1 MEGVVITG
9 RGTVSPLGTGVP
21 RLITGLLS
29 NEVAVRPAP
38 WADPGD
44 DTGDNTVAWWTAV
57 PDFRPLDWMDDRVEA
72 GTDLFAQFALAAAE
86 QAVRE
91 AGLAEFDPR
100 RTAVVHGTSMG
111 GMRALLK
118 GQHQLERSGPQAI
131 DRKTVI
137 KIWPNMAAAQIA
149 MRYGLHG
156 PQITVCTACASS
168 IDAIGTAARLIADG
182 RADVAIAGG
191 TEGGFPLASGEPDG
205 EFVPVNFYCQAR
217 FNMESPATDRLR
229 ASLPFDRAR
238 AGIVTGEGSA
248 MVVLE
253 RAERARSRG
262 ATALA
267 EVVGYAALA
276 DGYHPSSP
284 DPTGQW
290 EAAAMTDAI
299 GDAGLAP
306 GQIGALIAHGTATP
320 KGDTA
325 EIRAI
330 NAVHGGR
337 AAALPVTSLK
347 GHLGHTGASSGAMG
361 VIAAVT
367 TLTQGLFPN
376 TAGTRDVDPE
386 ADFRVVTG
394 QPAVLDVSCVQVNAF
409 GFGGQDSSLVLRRV
423 ADRKAG
429 A

>member
-1 MEGVVITG
+1 MDGVVITG
-9 RGTVSPLGTGVP
+9 TGAVSPLGTGVP
-21 RLITGLLS
+21 RLIEGLLS

-38 WADPGD
+38 WASPGD
-44 DTGDNTVAWWTAV
+44 APPAWWTAV
-57 PDFRPLDWMDDRVEA
+57 PDFRPLEWVSEQIEA
-72 GTDLFAQFALAAAE
+72 GTDLFAQFALASAE
-86 QAVRE
+86 QAVRQ
-91 AGLAEFDPR
+91 AGLQEFDPR

-111 GMRALLK
+111 GMRALTK
-118 GQHQLERSGPQAI
+118 GQYQLDMSGPDAV

-149 MRYGLHG
+149 MRYRLHG
-156 PQITVCTACASS
+156 PQVTICTACASS
-168 IDAIGTAARLIADG
+168 IDAIGTAARLIAEG

-205 EFVPVNFYCQAR
+205 DFVPVNFYAQAR
-217 FNMESPATDRLR
+217 FAMETGSADRLR

-238 AGIVTGEGSA
+238 SGIVTGEGSA

-253 RAERARSRG
+253 RAGHARARG

-267 EVVGYAALA
+267 EVAGYASLA

-290 EAAAMTDAI
+290 EAAAMTDAL
-299 GDAGLAP
+299 GDANVSAD
-306 GQIGALIAHGTATP
+306 QVGALIAHATATP

-330 NAVHGGR
+330 NTVHGR
-337 AAALPVTSLK
+337 RSEPLPVASLK
-347 GHLGHTGASSGAMG
+347 GHFGHTGASSGAMG
-361 VIAAVT
+361 VIAGVT
-367 TLTQGLFPN
+367 ALTQGVFPN
-376 TAGTRDVDPE
+376 TAGTTDVDPE

-394 QPAVLDVSCVQVNAF
+394 QPIDVDVSCLQVNAF
-409 GFGGQDSSLVLRRV
+409 GFGGQDSSLVLRQSTAR
-423 ADRKAG
+423 
-429 A
+429 

>member
-1 MEGVVITG
+1 MDGVVVTG
-9 RGTVSPLGTGVP
+9 TGTVSPLGTGVP
-21 RLITGLLS
+21 RLIAGLLS

-38 WADPGD
+38 WVSPGA
-44 DTGDNTVAWWTAV
+44 TEVAWWTAV
-57 PDFRPLDWMDDRVEA
+57 PDFRPLAWMSEQVEA
-72 GTDLFAQFALAAAE
+72 GTDLFAQFALASAE
-86 QAVRE
+86 QAVRQ
-91 AGLAEFDPR
+91 AGLTEFDPR

-118 GQHQLERSGPQAI
+118 GQYQLDMSGPDAV

-156 PQITVCTACASS
+156 PQVTVCTACASS
-168 IDAIGTAARLIADG
+168 IDAIGTAARLIAEG

-205 EFVPVNFYCQAR
+205 DFVPVNFYCQSR
-217 FNMESPATDRLR
+217 FAMETASTGRLR

-238 AGIVTGEGSA
+238 SGIVTGEGSA

-253 RAERARSRG
+253 RAGHAQARG

-267 EVVGYAALA
+267 EVVGYASLA

-284 DPTGQW
+284 DPTGRW
-290 EAAAMTDAI
+290 EAAAMADAI
-299 GDAGLAP
+299 SDAGTTCD
-306 GQIGALIAHGTATP
+306 QIGALIAHGTATP

-330 NAVHGGR
+330 NAVHGR
-337 AAALPVTSLK
+337 RSEPLPVTSLK

-361 VIAAVT
+361 VIAGVT
-367 TLTQGLFPN
+367 ALTEGLFPN
-376 TAGTRDVDPE
+376 TAGTSDVDPE

-394 QPAVLDVSCVQVNAF
+394 QPINVDVPYLQVNAF
-409 GFGGQDSSLVLRRV
+409 GFGGQNSSLVLRQS
-423 ADRKAG
+423 ADGPDRRAP

>member
-1 MEGVVITG
+1 MDGVVITG
-9 RGTVSPLGTGVP
+9 RGAVSPLGTSVP
-21 RLITGLLS
+21 SMVAGLLS

-38 WADPGD
+38 WTDGGD
-44 DTGDNTVAWWTAV
+44 GAFAWWTAV
-57 PDFRPLDWMDDRVEA
+57 HGFQPLDWMDERVEA
-72 GTDLFAQFALAAAE
+72 GTDLFAQFALAAAH
-86 QAVRE
+86 QAVSE
-91 AGLAEFDPR
+91 AGLSVFDPR

-118 GQHQLERSGPQAI
+118 GQHQLERSGSAAI

-168 IDAIGTAARLIADG
+168 IDAIGTAARLIAEG

-191 TEGGFPLASGEPDG
+191 TEGGFPLASGERDG
-205 EFVPVNFYCQAR
+205 DFVPVNFYCQAR
-217 FNMESPATDRLR
+217 FGMESGAPDRLR
-229 ASLPFDRAR
+229 AILPFDRAR

-253 RAERARSRG
+253 RAGHARRRG
-262 ATALA
+262 AVALA
-267 EVVGYAALA
+267 EVVGYASLA

-284 DPTGQW
+284 DPTGEW
-290 EAAAMTDAI
+290 EAAAMADAI
-299 GDAGLAP
+299 CDADIAAGDV
-306 GQIGALIAHGTATP
+306 GALIAHGTGTP

-337 AAALPVTSLK
+337 VKALPVTSLK

-361 VIAAVT
+361 VVAGITA
-367 TLTQGLFPN
+367 LTEGCLPN
-376 TAGTRDVDPE
+376 TAGTSDVDPE
-386 ADFRVVTG
+386 ADFHVVTG
-394 QPAVLDVSCVQVNAF
+394 QPIPVDASFVQVNAF

-423 ADRKAG
+423 TG
-429 A
+429 ATAS

>member
-1 MEGVVITG
+1 MDGVVVTG
-9 RGTVSPLGTGVP
+9 TGAVSPLGTGVP
-21 RLITGLLS
+21 GLIAGLLS

-38 WADPGD
+38 WADPGAVS
-44 DTGDNTVAWWTAV
+44 TAWWTAV
-57 PDFRPLDWMDDRVEA
+57 RDFRPLEWMDERVEA
-72 GTDLFAQFALAAAE
+72 GTDLFAQFALASAE

-91 AGLAEFDPR
+91 AGLEDFDPR

-118 GQHQLERSGPQAI
+118 GQHQLERSGPDAVH
-131 DRKTVI
+131 RKTVI

-156 PQITVCTACASS
+156 PQLTICTACASS
-168 IDAIGTAARLIADG
+168 IDAIGTAARLIAEG
-182 RADVAIAGG
+182 RVDVAIAGG

-205 EFVPVNFYCQAR
+205 DFVPVNFHCQAR
-217 FNMESPATDRLR
+217 FSMESAAQDRLR

-238 AGIVTGEGSA
+238 SGIVTGEGSA
-248 MVVLE
+248 VVVLE
-253 RAERARSRG
+253 RAAHARSRG
-262 ATALA
+262 AAALA
-267 EVVGYAALA
+267 EVAGYASLA

-290 EAAAMTDAI
+290 EAAAMADAI
-299 GDAGLAP
+299 SDAGLAAP
-306 GQIGALIAHGTATP
+306 QIGALIAHGTATP

-337 AAALPVTSLK
+337 AEPLPVTSLK

-361 VIAAVT
+361 VIAGITA
-367 TLTQGLFPN
+367 LAGGRFPN

-386 ADFRVVTG
+386 AHFRVVTG
-394 QPAVLDVSCVQVNAF
+394 RPIDVDIPSLQVNAF
-409 GFGGQDSSLVLRRV
+409 GFGGQNSSLVLRRST
-423 ADRKAG
+423 DRRTRA
-429 A
+429 

>member
-1 MEGVVITG
+1 VDGVVITG
-9 RGTVSPLGTGVP
+9 TGAVSPLGTGVP
-21 RLITGLLS
+21 RLTQGLLG

-38 WADPGD
+38 WAAPDSA
-44 DTGDNTVAWWTAV
+44 AWWTAV
-57 PDFRPLDWMDDRVEA
+57 PDFRPLDWMSEQVEA

-86 QAVRE
+86 QAVRQ
-91 AGLAEFDPR
+91 AGLTEFDPR

-111 GMRALLK
+111 GMRALAK
-118 GQHQLERSGPQAI
+118 GQYQLDMSGPDAI

-137 KIWPNMAAAQIA
+137 KIWPNMAAAQMA

-168 IDAIGTAARLIADG
+168 IDAIGTAARLIAEG

-205 EFVPVNFYCQAR
+205 DFVPVNFYAQAR
-217 FNMESPATDRLR
+217 FAMETGSTDRLR
-229 ASLPFDRAR
+229 ASLPFDVAR
-238 AGIVTGEGSA
+238 SGIVTGEGSA

-253 RAERARSRG
+253 RAAHARARS
-262 ATALA
+262 ATPLA
-267 EVVGYAALA
+267 EVVGYASLA
-276 DGYHPSSP
+276 DGFHPSSP

-290 EAAAMTDAI
+290 EAAAMADAI
-299 GDAGLAP
+299 SDAGLTA

-337 AAALPVTSLK
+337 PGPLPVTSLK
-347 GHLGHTGASSGAMG
+347 GHLGHTGASAGAMG
-361 VIAAVT
+361 VIAGVT
-367 TLTQGLFPN
+367 ALTTGAFPN
-376 TAGTRDVDPE
+376 TAGTREVDPE
-386 ADFRVVTG
+386 ADFLVVTK
-394 QPAVLDVSCVQVNAF
+394 QPAEVDAAYLQVNAF
-409 GFGGQDSSLVLRRV
+409 GFGGQDSSLVLRQITERV
-423 ADRKAG
+423 GRRVSA
-429 A
+429 

>member
-1 MEGVVITG
+1 MDGVVITG
-9 RGTVSPLGTGVP
+9 RGAVSPLGTGVP
-21 RLITGLLS
+21 SMIAGLLS
-29 NEVAVRPAP
+29 NEVAVQPAP
-38 WADPGD
+38 WASGKDGAF
-44 DTGDNTVAWWTAV
+44 AWWTAV
-57 PDFRPLDWMDDRVEA
+57 RQFQPLDWMDERVEA
-72 GTDLFAQFALAAAE
+72 GTDLFAQFALSAAQ
-86 QAVRE
+86 QAVSE
-91 AGLAEFDPR
+91 AGLAEFSPR

-118 GQHQLERSGPQAI
+118 GQHQLELSGPDAI

-156 PQITVCTACASS
+156 PQITVCTACASA
-168 IDAIGTAARLIADG
+168 IDAIGMAARLIAEG

-217 FNMESPATDRLR
+217 FGMESAAPDRLR
-229 ASLPFDRAR
+229 AILPFDQAR

-253 RAERARSRG
+253 QADHARARG
-262 ATALA
+262 AVALA
-267 EVVGYAALA
+267 EVVGYASLA

-284 DPTGQW
+284 DPTGEW
-290 EAAAMTDAI
+290 EASAMADAI
-299 GDAGLAP
+299 VDGGISP
-306 GQIGALIAHGTATP
+306 GQIGALIAHGTGTP

-325 EIRAI
+325 EIRAV
-330 NAVHGGR
+330 NTVHGGR
-337 AAALPVTSLK
+337 ARPLPVTSLK
-347 GHLGHTGASSGAMG
+347 GHLGHTGASAGAMG
-361 VIAAVT
+361 VITGITV
-367 TLTQGLFPN
+367 LTEGRFPN

-386 ADFRVVTG
+386 ADFHVVTG
-394 QPAVLDVSCVQVNAF
+394 QPVLVDAPFVQVNAF
-409 GFGGQDSSLVLRRV
+409 GFGGQDSSLVLRRST
-423 ADRKAG
+423 DSRAG

>member
-1 MEGVVITG
+1 MDGVVITG
-9 RGTVSPLGTGVP
+9 TGAVSPLGTGVP
-21 RLITGLLS
+21 ELIKGLLG

-38 WADPGD
+38 WATPGAQ
-44 DTGDNTVAWWTAV
+44 TAWWTAV
-57 PDFRPLDWMDDRVEA
+57 PDFRPHDWMDERVEA
-72 GTDLFAQFALAAAE
+72 GTDLFAQFALASAE
-86 QAVRE
+86 QAVRQ
-91 AGLAEFDPR
+91 AGLATFDPR

-111 GMRALLK
+111 GMRALAK
-118 GQHQLERSGPQAI
+118 GQYQLDMSGPDAI

-156 PQITVCTACASS
+156 PQVTVCTACASS
-168 IDAIGTAARLIADG
+168 IDAIGTAARLIAEG
-182 RADVAIAGG
+182 RADVALAGG

-205 EFVPVNFYCQAR
+205 DFVPVNFYAQAR
-217 FNMESPATDRLR
+217 FAMETAATDRLR

-238 AGIVTGEGSA
+238 SGIVTGEGSA

-253 RAERARSRG
+253 RADHARARG

-267 EVVGYAALA
+267 EVAGYASLA

-290 EAAAMTDAI
+290 EAAAMADAI
-299 GDAGLAP
+299 DDAGISA
-306 GQIGALIAHGTATP
+306 GQIGALIAHATATP

-325 EIRAI
+325 EIRAV
-330 NAVHGGR
+330 NTVHGGR
-337 AAALPVTSLK
+337 AAPLLVTSLK

-361 VIAAVT
+361 VIAGVT
-367 TLTQGLFPN
+367 ALTEGVFPN
-376 TAGTRDVDPE
+376 VAGTSDVDPE

-394 QPAVLDVSCVQVNAF
+394 QPIDVDVSCLQVNAF
-409 GFGGQDSSLVLRRV
+409 GFGGQDSSLVLRR
-423 ADRKAG
+423 AG
-429 A
+429 APA

>member
-1 MEGVVITG
+1 MDGVVITG
-9 RGTVSPLGTGVP
+9 TGAVSPLGTGVP
-21 RLITGLLS
+21 SLIAGLLS

-38 WADPGD
+38 WADPGA
-44 DTGDNTVAWWTAV
+44 VSAAWWTAV
-57 PDFRPLDWMDDRVEA
+57 PDFRPLEWMDERVEA
-72 GTDLFAQFALAAAE
+72 GTDLFAQFALASAE

-91 AGLAEFDPR
+91 AGLEDFDPR

-118 GQHQLERSGPQAI
+118 GQHQLERSGPDAI

-156 PQITVCTACASS
+156 PQLTICTACASS

-182 RADVAIAGG
+182 RVDVAIAGG

-205 EFVPVNFYCQAR
+205 DFVPVNFHCQAR
-217 FNMESPATDRLR
+217 FSMESAARDRLR

-238 AGIVTGEGSA
+238 SGIVTGEGSA

-253 RAERARSRG
+253 RAAHARSRG

-267 EVVGYAALA
+267 EVAGYASLA

-290 EAAAMTDAI
+290 EAAAMADAI
-299 GDAGLAP
+299 SDAGLAAP
-306 GQIGALIAHGTATP
+306 QIGALIAHGTATP

-330 NAVHGGR
+330 NAVHGSR
-337 AAALPVTSLK
+337 AEPLPVTSLK

-361 VIAAVT
+361 VIAGITA
-367 TLTQGLFPN
+367 LAGGRFPN

-386 ADFRVVTG
+386 AHFHVVTG
-394 QPAVLDVSCVQVNAF
+394 RPIDVDVPSLQVNAF
-409 GFGGQDSSLVLRRV
+409 GFGGQNSSLVLRRSTGRRTR
-423 ADRKAG
+423 A
-429 A
+429 